1 MKKADTEPENGI
13 LLKKLTYD
21 VNGREILHDIS
32 MEVPKGV
39 FAGVLGANGA
49 GKTTLLKCM
58 IGMNRCA
65 GEIRICGRKREDCSE
80 KEFARLISMMNQNT
94 NLDFSFTCRQVVEFG
109 RFPYWG
115 RGIWYHRDDQAA
127 IEAAMRET
135 GTLELS
141 DVPVT
146 RISGGERQRVLF
158 AKILAQNTQVILLD
172 EPTANMDL
180 YYQRQLFA
188 FGKKLAAQGKTVL
201 AAVHD
206 LNLALQYCER
216 FYLLKDGRLLAQGTA
231 EEAFRSE
238 VMKQAYHLDTVI
250 YQNPFFP
257 QMELT
262 AAERTQE
269 LQNLRIH
276 LQYRGENVREWM
288 YRLWSK
294 GAALSTGP
302 LPPDSLDAEA
312 ARIFDIPM
320 LPPDQA
326 EAQLAQACREGKR
339 VVILSEASE
348 KTPEL
353 PGVLRYTVT
362 EAEGAAGFEAFLEA
376 I

>member
-1 MKKADTEPENGI
+1 MKKADTGSENGI
-13 LLKKLTYD
+13 FLRQVAYG

-49 GKTTLLKCM
+49 GKTTLLKCI
-58 IGMNRCA
+58 IGINRCG
-65 GEIRICGRKREDCSE
+65 GEIRICGRKRENCTE

-109 RFPYWG
+109 RFPYWD
-115 RGIWYHRDDQAA
+115 RGLWYHQDDQAA
-127 IEAAMRET
+127 IEAAMKET
-135 GTLELS
+135 GTLELA

-158 AKILAQNTQVILLD
+158 AKILAQDTRVILLD

-206 LNLALQYCER
+206 LNLALQYCEQ
-216 FYLLKDGRLLAQGTA
+216 FYLLKEGKLLAQGEA
-231 EEAFRSE
+231 KEAFRSE
-238 VMKQAYHLDTVI
+238 VMKQAYHLDTVL
-250 YQNPFFP
+250 YRNPFFP
-257 QMELT
+257 QLELT
-262 AAERTQE
+262 AVECSQE
-269 LQNLRIH
+269 LRDLRVH
-276 LQYRGENVREWM
+276 LMCRSGNVREWM

-294 GAALSTGP
+294 GADLSAGM

-312 ARIFDIPM
+312 ARIFGVLM
-320 LPPDQA
+320 LSQA
-326 EAQLAQACREGKR
+326 QADAQLRHACQEGKK
-339 VVILSEASE
+339 VVILSEGDE
-348 KTPEL
+348 KL
-353 PGVLRYTVT
+353 PGVLRFTIT
-362 EAEGAAGFEAFLEA
+362 EAEGAAGFEAFLESL
-376 I
+376 